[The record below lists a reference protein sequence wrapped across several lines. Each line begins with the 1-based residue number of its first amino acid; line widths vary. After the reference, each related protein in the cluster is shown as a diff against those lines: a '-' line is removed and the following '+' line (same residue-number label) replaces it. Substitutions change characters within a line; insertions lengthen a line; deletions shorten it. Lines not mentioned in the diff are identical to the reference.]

1 VLTSDL
7 SIVRYESGL
16 AIPDRLTRVT
26 HRHYLGYAERMLAAY
41 RAGVGRPRRELH
53 KAVAAILSGEPDCDR
68 RRIGSFGKL
77 LDEAGEFDVD
87 RKGQAAALR
96 LRVFSLAAP
105 MHPLVVEPD
114 KVFERSEAEAKLRI
128 AAEIGRPWAEVEV
141 GLYVDVIDR
150 QPLVKFEGIGDPL
163 RHGSGQAAQS
173 ASAQAQSLL
182 SRYNLAQ
189 LQACLYKATRMSVLA
204 SADFATIVRHAKL
217 SRLLVDSTRISDET
231 YRIDLS
237 GPASVLHETRRYGVN
252 FARFVAT
259 LVACRGWQM
268 RASVVTPWGRP
279 AEVRVTSDD
288 GYRSHVATPEQF
300 DSDVEAILAKKWGE
314 TQEGWTLSRDAGILQ
329 SDQTTF
335 VPDFLLRHVDG
346 REAFLEV
353 VGFWTPEYLQAK
365 RVTLTKFPDQR
376 IVLAVQKRKAKENA
390 EGPGI
395 VVYGNRIKP
404 LAVVTAVNGLFA
416 KA

>member
-41 RAGVGRPRRELH
+41 RAGIGRPRRELH

-68 RRIGSFGKL
+68 RRSGSFCKL

-114 KVFERSEAEAKLRI
+114 KVFERSEAEAKSRI
-128 AAEIGRPWAEVEV
+128 AAEIGRPWAEIEA

-150 QPLVKFEGIGDPL
+150 QPLVKFEALLEP
-163 RHGSGQAAQS
+163 QA
-173 ASAQAQSLL
+173 LL

-189 LQACLYKATRMSVLA
+189 VQACLYKATRMSVLA

-217 SRLLVDSTRISDET
+217 SRLLVDSMRISDET

-279 AEVRVTSDD
+279 AELRLTSED
-288 GYRSHVATPEQF
+288 GYRSHVAKPEEF
-300 DSDVEAILAKKWGE
+300 DSDVEADLAKKWGE
-314 TQEGWTLSRDAGILQ
+314 VQEGWTLSRDAGILQ
-329 SDQTTF
+329 SGQTTF
-335 VPDFLLRHVDG
+335 VPDFLLRHADG

-353 VGFWTPEYLQAK
+353 VGFWTPQYLESK
-365 RVTLTKFPDQR
+365 RATLKKFPDRR
-376 IVLAVQKRKAKENA
+376 IVLAVQKRQAKANA
-390 EGPGI
+390 EGPGV
-395 VVYGNRIKP
+395 VVYGQRIKP
-404 LAVVTAVNGLFA
+404 SAVVAAVNGLFT
-416 KA
+416 